1 MEICTQV
8 NVISLNTNLL
18 CYSAIDKATW
28 IISKNIETGVIYDDP
43 LY

>member
-18 CYSAIDKATW
+18 CYSAIDKAAW
-28 IISKNIETGVIYDDP
+28 IMSKNIETGVIYDDP
-43 LY
+43 LH